1 MARSRALLALFVL
14 ALAALGAMSGAV
26 WTSAASGAPE
36 IEPLYGDAAALEAFE
51 LGYEARLS
59 AGVTL
64 TSAAGSPLEASWE
77 RGGGMSD
84 QPYIFIR
91 EDIGAGT
98 PDGGW
103 AGGYATLDFNLV
115 NGPDGRRL
123 EMGNGPGWPM
133 EEDPISGSSSCV
145 VTPFGW
151 AYMSYEGRTN
161 IGDNERGELVDASGL
176 PGGEWGVWRIP
187 LEVTGETVDGVW
199 RPAPGKAARC
209 PDPARVEN
217 VLPLG
222 NDWKDIEIRASADRS
237 RVYVLLLEDGL
248 TVRFYALD
256 AASGELLADSVVYRL
271 DESAGMDVYAQP
283 GEAFVLVLG
292 ERLLMTEL
300 SGNGLEVLF
309 EAEFTELRPFGVGP
323 DSYYSPYAACYK
335 DGRLAALCRVY
346 DGEFN
351 QWDIA
356 AVFDEGGLVSAAR
369 VTTEL
374 SFAPEAPARDYLTLS

>member
-36 IEPLYGDAAALEAFE
+36 VEPLYGDAAALEAFE
-51 LGYEARLS
+51 LGYKARLS

-103 AGGYATLDFNLV
+103 DGGYATLDFNLV
-115 NGPDGRRL
+115 DGPDGRRL
-123 EMGNGPGWPM
+123 EMGDGPSWPM
-133 EEDPISGSSSCV
+133 EASPNSGSSSCV

-209 PDPARVEN
+209 PDPAQVEN

-222 NDWKDIEIRASADRS
+222 SGWKDITISASEDRS
-237 RVYVLLLEDGL
+237 LVYVLLLEGGL

-283 GEAFVLVLG
+283 GEAFSLVLG

-300 SGNGLEVLF
+300 SEGGLEVLF
-309 EAEFTELRPFGVGP
+309 EAELAELEPFGVGP
-323 DSYYSPYAACYK
+323 GAYYSPYAACYK

-346 DGEFN
+346 DEEYN

-374 SFAPEAPARDYLTLS
+374 SFAPGAPARDYLTLS

>member
-1 MARSRALLALFVL
+1 M
-14 ALAALGAMSGAV
+14 
-26 WTSAASGAPE
+26 
-36 IEPLYGDAAALEAFE
+36 GD
-51 LGYEARLS
+51 
-59 AGVTL
+59 
-64 TSAAGSPLEASWE
+64 
-77 RGGGMSD
+77 
-84 QPYIFIR
+84 
-91 EDIGAGT
+91 
-98 PDGGW
+98 
-103 AGGYATLDFNLV
+103 
-115 NGPDGRRL
+115 GPS
-123 EMGNGPGWPM
+123 WPM
-133 EEDPISGSSSCV
+133 ETSPNSGSSSCV

-222 NDWKDIEIRASADRS
+222 NDWKDIEIRASEDRS
-237 RVYVLLLEDGL
+237 RVYVLLLENGL

-283 GEAFVLVLG
+283 GEAFSLVLG

-300 SGNGLEVLF
+300 SGNGLKVLF
-309 EAEFTELRPFGVGP
+309 EAELTELGPFGVEPGA
-323 DSYYSPYAACYK
+323 YYSPYAACYK

>member
-59 AGVTL
+59 AGITL
-64 TSAAGSPLEASWE
+64 VSEAGSPLEASWE
-77 RGGGMSD
+77 RGQGMSD

-91 EDIGAGT
+91 EDSFAPA
-98 PDGGW
+98 PDGSPDGSH
-103 AGGYATLDFNLV
+103 ATLEFNLI

-123 EMGNGPGWPM
+123 EMGDGPGWPM

-151 AYMSYEGRTN
+151 AYMSYEGRTDM
-161 IGDNERGELVDASGL
+161 GGNELGELVDASGL

-187 LEVTGETVDGVW
+187 LEVTGETAGGVW

-222 NDWKDIEIRASADRS
+222 SNWEDITISASEDRS
-237 RVYVLLLEDGL
+237 LVYVLLLENGL

-256 AASGELLADSVVYRL
+256 AASGELLTDSVVYRL
-271 DESAGMDVYAQP
+271 DERARMDVYAQQ
-283 GEAFVLVLG
+283 GEAFALVLG

-300 SGNGLEVLF
+300 SGNGLKVLF
-309 EAEFTELRPFGVGP
+309 EAELAELGPFGVEP

>member
-36 IEPLYGDAAALEAFE
+36 VEPLYGDAAALEAFE
-51 LGYEARLS
+51 LGYKARLS

-77 RGGGMSD
+77 RGRGMSD
-84 QPYIFIR
+84 QPHIFIR

-115 NGPDGRRL
+115 DGPDGRRL
-123 EMGNGPGWPM
+123 EMGDGPSWPM
-133 EEDPISGSSSCV
+133 EASPNSGSSSCV

-222 NDWKDIEIRASADRS
+222 NDWKDIEICASEDRS

-256 AASGELLADSVVYRL
+256 AASGELLTDSVVYRL

-309 EAEFTELRPFGVGP
+309 EAELTELRPFGVGP
-323 DSYYSPYAACYK
+323 DSYYSPYAACCK
-335 DGRLAALCRVY
+335 DGHLAALCRVY
-346 DGEFN
+346 DEEFN

-356 AVFDEGGLVSAAR
+356 AVFDEGGLIFAAR

>member
-59 AGVTL
+59 AGITL
-64 TSAAGSPLEASWE
+64 VSEAGSPLEASWE
-77 RGGGMSD
+77 RGQGMSD

-91 EDIGAGT
+91 EDSFAPA
-98 PDGGW
+98 PDGSPDGS
-103 AGGYATLDFNLV
+103 YATLDFNLV

-123 EMGNGPGWPM
+123 EMGDGPGWPM

-222 NDWKDIEIRASADRS
+222 NDWEDITISASADRS

-271 DESAGMDVYAQP
+271 DESARMDVYAQP

-309 EAEFTELRPFGVGP
+309 EAELAELEPFGVGP
-323 DSYYSPYAACYK
+323 GAYFSPYAACCK

>member
-36 IEPLYGDAAALEAFE
+36 VEPLYGDAAALEAFE
-51 LGYEARLS
+51 LGYKARLS

-77 RGGGMSD
+77 RGRGMSD
-84 QPYIFIR
+84 QPHIFIR

-115 NGPDGRRL
+115 DGPDGRRL
-123 EMGNGPGWPM
+123 EMGDGPSWPM
-133 EEDPISGSSSCV
+133 EASPNSGSSSCV

-222 NDWKDIEIRASADRS
+222 NDWKDIEICASEDRS

-248 TVRFYALD
+248 TVRFYAID
-256 AASGELLADSVVYRL
+256 AASGELLTDSVVYRL

-309 EAEFTELRPFGVGP
+309 EAELTELRPFGVGP
-323 DSYYSPYAACYK
+323 DSYYSPYAACCK
-335 DGRLAALCRVY
+335 DGHLAALCRVY
-346 DGEFN
+346 DEEFN

-356 AVFDEGGLVSAAR
+356 AVFDEGGLIFAAR

>member
-36 IEPLYGDAAALEAFE
+36 VEPLYGDAAALEAFE

-64 TSAAGSPLEASWE
+64 VSEAGSPLEASWE
-77 RGGGMSD
+77 RGQGMSD

-115 NGPDGRRL
+115 DGPDGRRL
-123 EMGNGPGWPM
+123 EMGDGPSWPM
-133 EEDPISGSSSCV
+133 EASPNSGSSSCV

-222 NDWKDIEIRASADRS
+222 NDWKDIEIRASEDRS

-256 AASGELLADSVVYRL
+256 AASGELLTDSVVYRL
-271 DESAGMDVYAQP
+271 DESAGMDVYAQQ

-300 SGNGLEVLF
+300 SGNGLKVLF
-309 EAEFTELRPFGVGP
+309 EAELTELGPFGVEPGAHF
-323 DSYYSPYAACYK
+323 SPHDACCK

>member
-36 IEPLYGDAAALEAFE
+36 VEPLYGDAAALEAFE
-51 LGYEARLS
+51 LGYKARLS

-115 NGPDGRRL
+115 DGPDGRRL
-123 EMGNGPGWPM
+123 EMGDGPSWPM
-133 EEDPISGSSSCV
+133 EASPNSGSSSCV

-300 SGNGLEVLF
+300 SGNGLKVLF
-309 EAEFTELRPFGVGP
+309 EAELTELEPFGVGP